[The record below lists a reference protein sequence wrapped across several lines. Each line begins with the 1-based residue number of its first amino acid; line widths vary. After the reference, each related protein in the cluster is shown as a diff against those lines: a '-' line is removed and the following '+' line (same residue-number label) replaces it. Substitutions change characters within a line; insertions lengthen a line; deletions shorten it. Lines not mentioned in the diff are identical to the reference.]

1 MRVNAAAAAA
11 AILATLLAVVGNAAH
26 PAQVVVSVA
35 AAGAFLAVLSLGR
48 RAAPGDWLTVQ
59 MLLAGNLVVF
69 GISDAHQLGAVLT
82 TLVVLAGVLLLVAAI
97 WMYQRRPRQR
107 G

>member
-1 MRVNAAAAAA
+1 MRVNAAAAAG

-35 AAGAFLAVLSLGR
+35 AAGAFLGVLSLRR

-59 MLLAGNLVVF
+59 VLLAGNLVVF
-69 GISDAHQLGAVLT
+69 GVSEAHQLGAVLT
-82 TLVVLAGVLLLVAAI
+82 TLVVLAGVLLLAAAI